1 MLNAANFKINATLF
15 RKAAK
20 EMELPFSLCQLL
32 NIYAYAHY
40 GRVYSAAHHIA
51 NKQLLPLPTFP
62 PPYLSKAAERY
73 DLDEAQILNVL
84 EKCDINSEAS
94 ATYATEITGD
104 PFKWAAKCFRAHAS
118 DLGIKLK
125 MTAMNDLFSSAH
137 FNRPYSVIVGLLNS
151 SNAEMNLDKRPA
163 FFDTACAFYHVDP
176 DIALEAFHRVA
187 QDTIAQYS
195 FYNNQN

>member
-84 EKCDINSEAS
+84 EVCDVNSHAS
-94 ATYATEITGD
+94 MSYATDISGD
-104 PFKWAAKCFRAHAS
+104 QFKWTAKCFRAHAS

-125 MTAMNDLFSSAH
+125 MTAMNDLFSRAY
-137 FNRPYSVIVGLLNS
+137 FDRPYSVIVGMLGS
-151 SNAEMNLDKRPA
+151 GNAAMNLDWRPA
-163 FFDTACAFYHVDP
+163 YFSAACVFYNVDP
-176 DIALEAFHRVA
+176 DIASEAFHRVA
-187 QDTIAQYS
+187 QDTIT
-195 FYNNQN
+195 